1 MFLCRCEDYLI
12 SMQWYDECIITQQMK
27 GDLKFR
33 TYNSTGGCSEI
44 DGSYVT
50 C

>member
-12 SMQWYDECIITQQMK
+12 SMQWYDERIIAQQMK

-33 TYNSTGGCSEI
+33 TYTIAPG
-44 DGSYVT
+44 VVRKLMVLM
-50 C
+50 